1 LPVRAYGSALT
12 ELIDVAVRAMRGA
25 RNEFI
30 EVEHESQEELTER
43 EREMAQ
49 IVESV
54 ARESGHPDPEAA
66 AARAIEAAAQRQTA
80 RTKPKALTDAIRLDS
95 PPHAR
100 HNPRHGSTVDQPA
113 DGLAT
118 TNRRAVGCADVL
130 LAVVLVRAAQGGRPR

>member
-1 LPVRAYGSALT
+1 MSPESLPAQDFHELAGPHVRLGV
-12 ELIDVAVRAMRGA
+12 EPEFDVAVRA
-25 RNEFI
+25 
-30 EVEHESQEELTER
+30 
-43 EREMAQ
+43 
-49 IVESV
+49 
-54 ARESGHPDPEAA
+54 AA
-66 AARAIEAAAQRQTA
+66 GRAIEAAAQRQTA

-95 PPHAR
+95 PPHAG